1 MKSNFYGCRIHSKKT
16 GSDKV
21 MFFKSKAFLIAG
33 FLSIIMALSSCAVSQ
48 QCFTDSIYSRPGNKT
63 IKTTTATSNEDE
75 EEVRITDDGDIEIG
89 GFHIYLTDERGY
101 YAGELYSEND
111 YAPNIQEYFKIKSL
125 LKKNFQEVSLSECGL
140 LDSDWEVFKTDSGA
154 WILMERV
161 PENFRGSLNDT
172 RIFKLYKN
180 KTAFELE
187 VLMINRK
194 YKDEVAK
201 SERAKKAMNE
211 KKQAVESLFL

>member
-1 MKSNFYGCRIHSKKT
+1 MK
-16 GSDKV
+16 
-21 MFFKSKAFLIAG
+21 KAFLIAG
-33 FLSIIMALSSCAVSQ
+33 LLSIFMALSSCAVSQ

-63 IKTTTATSNEDE
+63 IKTTTVTSDKEDE

-89 GFHIYLTDERGY
+89 TFHIYLMDERDY
-101 YAGELYSEND
+101 YAGELYSED
-111 YAPNIQEYFKIKSL
+111 YYTASIQDYFKVKSI

-140 LDSDWEVFKTDSGA
+140 LDSDYEVFKTDKGA

-161 PENFRGSLNDT
+161 PENFRGKLSDNT
-172 RIFKLYKN
+172 IFKLFKD
-180 KTAFELE
+180 KFAFELE

-194 YKDEVAK
+194 FKEEVAK
-201 SERAKKAMNE
+201 SERIKKAMSE

>member
-1 MKSNFYGCRIHSKKT
+1 MK
-16 GSDKV
+16 
-21 MFFKSKAFLIAG
+21 KAFLISG
-33 FLSIIMALSSCAVSQ
+33 LLSIIMTLSSCAVSQ

-63 IKTTTATSNEDE
+63 IKATTAASNEDE

-89 GFHIYLTDERGY
+89 GFHIYLTDERGCY
-101 YAGELYSEND
+101 VGELYSEHYYHD
-111 YAPNIQEYFKIKSL
+111 YTANIQDYFKVKSL

-140 LDSDWEVFKTDSGA
+140 LDSDWNVFKTDNGA

-161 PENFRGSLNDT
+161 PENFRGKLKDT
-172 RIFKLYKN
+172 RIFKLFKN
-180 KTAFELE
+180 KTAFEFE

-194 YKDEVAK
+194 YKEEVAK
-201 SERAKKAMNE
+201 IERARKAMNE